1 MFFFFFQAEDGI
13 RDLTVTGVQTCAL
26 PICEVPQR
34 AAADLGPG
42 GADEHGRL
50 LARQATPRAQAPQA
64 AHAQLRRPAGASQ
77 PERGLRDR
85 SPGARSEDRPDRA
98 GVQTGRDPASA
109 FGIEFRP
116 MRLSLDWMN
125 LFGGLTG
132 SQITSVIV
140 VAVIFTIASGLVL
153 LSLIVFGVRAG
164 LMAPT
169 YSTRLPAASDVELGA
184 FLGGAALGMVSILLM
199 TFLGFAENDLDNPLF
214 LPLAVGPILLGGL
227 FFLTGAGLAFRTI
240 RRRRSPA

>member
-1 MFFFFFQAEDGI
+1 
-13 RDLTVTGVQTCAL
+13 
-26 PICEVPQR
+26 
-34 AAADLGPG
+34 
-42 GADEHGRL
+42 
-50 LARQATPRAQAPQA
+50 
-64 AHAQLRRPAGASQ
+64 
-77 PERGLRDR
+77 
-85 SPGARSEDRPDRA
+85 
-98 GVQTGRDPASA
+98 
-109 FGIEFRP
+109 

-140 VAVIFTIASGLVL
+140 VAVIFTVAAGLVL

-169 YSTRLPAASDVELGA
+169 YSGRLPAASDVELGA

>member
-1 MFFFFFQAEDGI
+1 
-13 RDLTVTGVQTCAL
+13 
-26 PICEVPQR
+26 
-34 AAADLGPG
+34 
-42 GADEHGRL
+42 
-50 LARQATPRAQAPQA
+50 
-64 AHAQLRRPAGASQ
+64 
-77 PERGLRDR
+77 
-85 SPGARSEDRPDRA
+85 
-98 GVQTGRDPASA
+98 
-109 FGIEFRP
+109 

-125 LFGGLTG
+125 LFAGLTAN
-132 SQITSVIV
+132 QITSVIV
-140 VAVIFTIASGLVL
+140 VAVIFTVASGLVL

-227 FFLTGAGLAFRTI
+227 FFLSGAGHVGLAGQHGLHDALLLRFVGDGIALARAGPFGATNI
-240 RRRRSPA
+240 PKGELLR

>member
-1 MFFFFFQAEDGI
+1 
-13 RDLTVTGVQTCAL
+13 
-26 PICEVPQR
+26 
-34 AAADLGPG
+34 
-42 GADEHGRL
+42 
-50 LARQATPRAQAPQA
+50 
-64 AHAQLRRPAGASQ
+64 
-77 PERGLRDR
+77 
-85 SPGARSEDRPDRA
+85 
-98 GVQTGRDPASA
+98 
-109 FGIEFRP
+109 

-125 LFGGLTG
+125 LFGGLSG

-227 FFLTGAGLAFRTI
+227 SFLTGAGLAFRTI
-240 RRRRSPA
+240 PRRRSPA

>member
-1 MFFFFFQAEDGI
+1 
-13 RDLTVTGVQTCAL
+13 
-26 PICEVPQR
+26 
-34 AAADLGPG
+34 
-42 GADEHGRL
+42 
-50 LARQATPRAQAPQA
+50 
-64 AHAQLRRPAGASQ
+64 
-77 PERGLRDR
+77 
-85 SPGARSEDRPDRA
+85 
-98 GVQTGRDPASA
+98 
-109 FGIEFRP
+109 

-169 YSTRLPAASDVELGA
+169 YSTRLPAASDLELGA